1 MHLSALWSSAT
12 KNSTD
17 RPSRCLRS
25 SKRNK
30 QREPN
35 LPNHKPLEYL
45 KKERLKL
52 PVKLVKPQVVQ
63 KTQQRI

>member
-1 MHLSALWSSAT
+1 M
-12 KNSTD
+12 
-17 RPSRCLRS
+17 RS

-52 PVKLVKPQVVQ
+52 PVKLVKLQVVQ